1 LTTASKLHVCYVSGL
16 DLRRA
21 VPQTMPFVAQALRAG
36 PFARLTNVPSNELFP
51 TLVTGLAP
59 PRHGVWGVR
68 LASRPATPLERIV
81 DVLPDSLTTTAQ
93 CVLHWADRRFDLAA
107 VPPRRRRRLLLTRT
121 KYRRRTLRSEA
132 LFRIGGATTVFD
144 IVGAAQSRYAFSASY
159 APERDVLPRVAGGD
173 VTLEVLELYS
183 LDRHQQWNLD
193 REAEVLRFYG
203 VLDRFLERAVAK
215 AKVSGVDFLL
225 VSDHG
230 HERIREAVNLE
241 AALRE
246 LRIGPRHAD
255 WFIEVSNVRFWLHD
269 DGARRAL
276 LEWLGALGKGT
287 LLGWEEMRAQGITLE
302 DASFGEVF
310 YYLDPGKIFFPHDFH
325 HPLANLWLGLT
336 DRLQRSRLRDPRH
349 RGNHGHLP
357 AFEVERSFALM
368 MGSTLRCVRPE
379 GRIVDVAPTILAALG
394 RAVPETMEGS
404 PLFAAS

>member
-1 LTTASKLHVCYVSGL
+1 MTKASKLHVCYVSGL

-21 VPQTMPFVAQALRAG
+21 VAPVMPFLAQALREG

-68 LASRPATPLERIV
+68 LAARAPTRLDRIV
-81 DVLPDSLTTTAQ
+81 DVLPDSLLTTVQ
-93 CVLHWADRRFDLAA
+93 CVRHWSDRRFDLAA

-121 KYRRRTLRSEA
+121 KYRRRTHRTEA
-132 LFRIGGATTVFD
+132 LFRIGGATSVFD

-159 APERDVLPRVAGGD
+159 APERDVLPRVVAGD
-173 VTLEVLELYS
+173 AELEVLELYS

-193 REAEVLRFYG
+193 REGEVLRFYG
-203 VLDRFLERAVAK
+203 VLDRYLGRAVAK
-215 AKVSGVDFLL
+215 ARASGVGFLL

-230 HERIREAVNLE
+230 HERIREAVDLE
-241 AALRE
+241 AALRD
-246 LRIGPRHAD
+246 LGIGPRHAD
-255 WFIEVSNVRFWLHD
+255 WFIEVSNARFWLHD

-276 LEWLGALGKGT
+276 LAWLGALGKGT
-287 LLGWEEMRAQGITLE
+287 LLRWDEMRAQGIALE
-302 DASFGEVF
+302 DGCFGEIF
-310 YYLDPGKIFFPHDFH
+310 YYLDPGRIFFPHDFH

-357 AFEVERSFALM
+357 AFEVERSFAWM
-368 MGSTLRCVRPE
+368 AGGGFRCVRPE

-394 RAVPETMEGS
+394 RPVPASMEGS
-404 PLFAAS
+404 PLFTAN